1 MATSEIGNNLS
12 KWGIPALGI
21 AGTILSFLQWPHN
34 PNYGMKICLFV
45 FLFLAVQ
52 FESQS
57 PRAQSVHGAKALR
70 LSRVAF
76 GLYLAGYLIYSDQW
90 LNSEIILS
98 MVMILS
104 CTASLVLM
112 LWAYTLHL
120 QSERNAPNTAA

>member
-1 MATSEIGNNLS
+1 MLGGAGAVLS
-12 KWGIPALGI
+12 V
-21 AGTILSFLQWPHN
+21 LQWPHN

-57 PRAQSVHGAKALR
+57 ARAQPALGAKAITV
-70 LSRVAF
+70 SRVAF
-76 GLYLAGYLIYSDQW
+76 GLYLGGYLIYSDQW

-104 CTASLVLM
+104 CTSSLVLM
-112 LWAYTLHL
+112 IWAYLLHL
-120 QSERNAPNTAA
+120 QAERNSPATPA